1 MRKTDGNYTILVN
14 WKKRGFSCS
23 RSCSYCSWS
32 GSPLLPRGG
41 QSADSVSAFV
51 TKCRKSHV
59 TISGGG
65 DPLFGFDE
73 YGPQLRG
80 MIDVIKGHGKKVR
93 IISRELQHIQK
104 LRGFVNYVSVS
115 LDPEVLDNIAS
126 FAPAWT
132 GMDVEY
138 SLVLPPLPTAEI
150 VRLKPQ
156 YAQLQRRLGRRLV
169 LRENLMSI
177 FPLDFGQLTF
187 GHTGIVFV
195 PKTLCLAGEYLATSE
210 FHGRDIIQDGE
221 AVASYLMG
229 EARIHLFGGFVK
241 HLVNPRIHPEF
252 DDIDVIATDPA
263 VMKELA
269 ARFAYSF
276 RDVSASPTSY
286 PKYFIGTSTR
296 TGKAI
301 QVVLMSSD
309 SDATRFVK
317 SAQYDA
323 DRVSFSA
330 GVFHFDEAVGEE
342 VICHAINSKR
352 VREVEGARDRS
363 LFNNSRPLVEQRH
376 KIKLLRKG
384 FTIIEQRP

>member
-1 MRKTDGNYTILVN
+1 MRKIDSNYTILVN

-32 GSPLLPRGG
+32 SSPLLPRGG

-51 TKCRKSHV
+51 AKCRKSHV

-65 DPLFGFDE
+65 DPLFRFDE
-73 YGPQLRG
+73 YAPQLHA
-80 MIDVIKGHGKKVR
+80 MIDVIKSHGKKVR
-93 IISRELQHIQK
+93 LISRELDHIQK
-104 LRGFVNYVSVS
+104 LRGLVDYVSVS
-115 LDPEVLDNIAS
+115 LDPGVLDSVAS
-126 FAPAWT
+126 FEPAWT
-132 GMDVEY
+132 GMDIEY
-138 SLVLPPLPTAEI
+138 SLVLPPLPTANI

-156 YAQLQRRLGRRLV
+156 YAQLHQRLGKRLV

-195 PKTLCLAGEYLATSE
+195 PKTICLASEYLAISQ

-229 EARIHLFGGFVK
+229 ESRLHLFGGFIK
-241 HLVNPRIHPEF
+241 HLVNPRVHPEF

-263 VMKELA
+263 VMQELA
-269 ARFAYSF
+269 TRFSYSF
-276 RDVSASPTSY
+276 RNVSASPTSY
-286 PKYFIGTSTR
+286 PRYFIGTSTR
-296 TGKAI
+296 TGKTI
-301 QVVLMSSD
+301 QVILLSSA
-309 SDATRFVK
+309 SDAARFVS

-330 GVFHFDEAVGEE
+330 GVFHFDETVGEE
-342 VICHAINSKR
+342 VIRHAINSKR
-352 VREVEGARDRS
+352 VREVKGARDES
-363 LFNNSRPLVEQRH
+363 LFNGSRPLVEQRH

-384 FTIIEQRP
+384 FTINE